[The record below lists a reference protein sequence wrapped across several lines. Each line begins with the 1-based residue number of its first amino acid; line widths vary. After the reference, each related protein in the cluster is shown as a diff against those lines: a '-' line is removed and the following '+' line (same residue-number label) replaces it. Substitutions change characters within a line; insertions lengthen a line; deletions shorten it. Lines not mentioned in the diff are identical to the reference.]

1 MRSLRNRC
9 LAFTALLLLPQLAQA
24 QGLQLFGIGT
34 VNRSMGGAATAAP
47 IEAIGALA
55 YNPATLTALDN
66 QLSVGAEFCTPIA
79 SVNSSMPPILGGGSG
94 QTDSNSG
101 WTTIPSVGLS
111 WRATPDSPITYGF
124 GLFGIAGYSVNYPS
138 STTNP
143 ILYPQ
148 VPGIGHP
155 TPGFGNVYA
164 NVSILEI
171 IPTVAFKVSDRLSLS
186 AGPTIQ
192 SAQIIAS
199 PFAFTAPNVNGY
211 PTGSGTET
219 SWGMGLQVGAFWQGD
234 SGINL
239 GASYKS
245 PQWFLPFNYHGTDAN
260 GLPRDFNLPFT
271 YPQIVSLGGSYT
283 GIERWLFASD
293 VRYFDWKNS
302 GISGYPAQFSPNDFS
317 LAGLGW
323 RSTWSVSLGSQYQL
337 TDAVALRAGYAFSQ
351 SPITDATA
359 GFNVGT
365 PLILQQSFNVGSTL
379 RLSKALAAHIAYI
392 YQPQN
397 SVNGPIQ
404 SPLGPVP
411 GSNVGYTV
419 SAHAISLGLTASF

>member
-1 MRSLRNRC
+1 
-9 LAFTALLLLPQLAQA
+9 
-24 QGLQLFGIGT
+24 
-34 VNRSMGGAATAAP
+34 
-47 IEAIGALA
+47 
-55 YNPATLTALDN
+55 
-66 QLSVGAEFCTPIA
+66 
-79 SVNSSMPPILGGGSG
+79 
-94 QTDSNSG
+94 
-101 WTTIPSVGLS
+101 
-111 WRATPDSPITYGF
+111 
-124 GLFGIAGYSVNYPS
+124 LFGIAGYSLNYPA

-148 VPGIGHP
+148 VPGPGHLS
-155 TPGFGNVYA
+155 PGFGNVYA

-171 IPTVAFKVSDRLSLS
+171 IPTVAMKVTDRLSLS

-192 SAQIIAS
+192 SAQFIAT
-199 PFAFTAPNVNGY
+199 PFAFAAPNPNGY
-211 PTGSGTET
+211 ATGAGTET
-219 SWGMGLQVGAFWQGD
+219 SWGMGLQLGAFWQGD

-245 PQWFLPFNYHGTDAN
+245 PQWFLPVDFHGTDAS
-260 GLPRDFNLPFT
+260 GLPRDFNFQFS
-271 YPQIVSLGGSYT
+271 YPQIVSLGTSYT
-283 GIERWLFASD
+283 GIERWMFATD
-293 VRYFDWKNS
+293 VRYFDWKNTS
-302 GISGYPAQFSPNDFS
+302 GTAGNPAQFAPDGT
-317 LAGLGW
+317 LTGLGW

-379 RLSKALAAHIAYI
+379 KLSKSLAAHIVYV

-397 SVNGPIQ
+397 SVNGPFQ
-404 SPLGPVP
+404 TPVGPVP
-411 GSNVGYTV
+411 GSNVGYSV